1 VNIVPSALKN
11 LLENNDIFLQIVFKF
26 LKYCKMTGIKQF
38 FCDRAK
44 GILFKYFD
52 SEKLTKQALLMTE
65 EQFEFLL
72 KVNQSL

>member
-1 VNIVPSALKN
+1 
-11 LLENNDIFLQIVFKF
+11 
-26 LKYCKMTGIKQF
+26 MTGIKQF